1 MKVMNDF
8 GIRLQHTAAMPR
20 ALLVNLYDSVGWTS
34 YTRDPERLERA
45 IAQSSYVVSAWHE
58 AALLGLARVLSDDIS
73 IAYIQDLLVRP
84 EAQGRG
90 VGTRL
95 LGDCLARY
103 AHVRQKVLL
112 TDGEPQQLRFYARMG
127 FANTRDLQVVQ
138 LNAFVRIE
146 GADLR

>member
-1 MKVMNDF
+1 MTSTE
-8 GIRLQHTAAMPR
+8 IRLQHGAAISP
-20 ALLVNLYDSVGWTS
+20 ASVVELYRSVGWTH
-34 YTRDPERLERA
+34 YARDPARLQRA
-45 IAQSSYVVSAWHE
+45 IAQSSYVVTAWHQ
-58 AALLGLARVLSDDIS
+58 AALLGLARVVSDDVT
-73 IAYIQDLLVRP
+73 IAYIQDVLVHP

-112 TDGEPQQLRFYARMG
+112 TDDEPQQLRFYARMG
-127 FANTRDLQVVQ
+127 FANTRDLQVVR

-146 GADLR
+146 GTDLR